1 MTEPTT
7 SAAAAG
13 IAASIS
19 GVTLA
24 LIGVDLH
31 ALLWSL
37 VGALFV
43 MGEAPSMGRVRA
55 VFYIVL
61 TMLVG
66 AALAH
71 GLMAVAGVQNPYI
84 LNGLAVVFGAGA
96 QRVVSALIK
105 AAESKIGKLGGEK

>member
-1 MTEPTT
+1 MSEPT

-24 LIGVDLH
+24 LIGVEWY

-37 VGALFV
+37 IGALFV
-43 MGEAPSMGRVRA
+43 MGEAPSMGRARA
-55 VFYIVL
+55 VLYVVL
-61 TMLVG
+61 TMLIG

-71 GLMAVAGVQNPYI
+71 GLMAVAGLQNRAMLI
-84 LNGLAVVFGAGA
+84 GLSVVFGAGA

-105 AAESKIGKLGGEK
+105 AAEGRIGKIGGEK